1 MCRSQMKAMRH
12 ALVLLATADLLQHES
27 ASALHLFYSVF
38 ETEPIERQTQRRTP
52 SCVQQI
58 IDSLTPPA
66 NGGHL
71 ALSDE
76 GRVLRYQ
83 RRQRLV
89 FAPHIIFRQKDLP
102 PRRIRVCVPPPVSL
116 DAANTCSFNNDKV
129 NCTAAKLFRC
139 CARYRRTRLV
149 GIGEHRE

>member
-58 IDSLTPPA
+58 IDSLTPQA

-83 RRQRLV
+83 RRQ
-89 FAPHIIFRQKDLP
+89 KDLP
-102 PRRIRVCVPPPVSL
+102 PRRIRVCIPPPVSL